1 MQAARKQQQP
11 RASTDRA
18 GEVIWLDA
26 HRVTTTQRANIP
38 HISRGRADGQ
48 QPTDY
53 QSRPQSAPRMPRTRR
68 TIRID
73 LADAAIYAVG
83 VLALSL
89 AAAGVI

>member
-1 MQAARKQQQP
+1 MQAARKQQP

-26 HRVTTTQRANIP
+26 HRVTTAKRADIP
-38 HISRGRADGQ
+38 HISQGRAGGQ

-53 QSRPQSAPRMPRTRR
+53 QSRPQSAPRIPRTRK

-83 VLALSL
+83 ALALGL